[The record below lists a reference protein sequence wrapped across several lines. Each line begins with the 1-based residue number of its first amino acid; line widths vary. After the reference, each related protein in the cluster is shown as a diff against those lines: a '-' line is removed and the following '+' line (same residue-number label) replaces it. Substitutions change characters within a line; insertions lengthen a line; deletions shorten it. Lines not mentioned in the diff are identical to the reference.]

1 MFTVHELPQLL
12 SGNVSLLHSWSIV
25 LPENSWWLAP
35 SSFRILNMLS
45 YLPLLASNISIM
57 RNQLLI
63 LLRIPCYDKLLLFCC
78 FHNSVFGF
86 QQFDCIMSQC
96 GSLSFSCLEFTKL
109 RCIYF
114 MFSDLE
120 FFHLFFFF
128 PSNSFSA
135 PFFFLLLG
143 LLDSYIGTYD
153 DLPPVYWALFIFLF
167 LSLNHF
173 NGL

>member
-1 MFTVHELPQLL
+1 
-12 SGNVSLLHSWSIV
+12 
-25 LPENSWWLAP
+25 
-35 SSFRILNMLS
+35 MLS